1 MKANEVDNYINSST
15 PVSVWIKPT
24 AWSTTKREI
33 KAIPLARDGRR
44 VHVRL
49 VEQEIPNDLHSGKTA
64 TLIEREEWVST
75 NAVWS
80 DWASV
85 EENRARK
92 AVEREEERQ
101 RWLVEYAAE
110 KAAKRARVEEWSRP
124 LRGIEVTKDVDTPN
138 WPSRRWD
145 DFTCDLAELLV
156 DCFEDSKTI
165 TVREPL
171 LEKIANVVGAFRDE
185 IEELNDRALDLQ
197 QAANRAAIDA
207 QFWAD
212 EACGE

>member
-1 MKANEVDNYINSST
+1 MKANEIDNYINSST
-15 PVSVWIKPT
+15 SVSVWIKPV

-49 VEQEIPNDLHSGKTA
+49 VGQEIPNDLYRGKTA
-64 TLIEREEWVST
+64 TLKEREEWVST

-92 AVEREEERQ
+92 AAEQEEQQQ
-101 RWLVEYAAE
+101 RWLAEYAAE
-110 KAAKRARVEEWSRP
+110 KAAKRAAVEKWSQP
-124 LRGIEVTKDVDTPN
+124 LRGIEIAKDVDTSN
-138 WPSRRWD
+138 WPTSRWD
-145 DFTCDLAELLV
+145 DFTCDLAEVLI
-156 DCFEDSKTI
+156 DCFEASKTI

-171 LEKIANVVGAFRDE
+171 MVKIANAVGALRDE

-197 QAANRAAIDA
+197 QAANRAAADA

-212 EACGE
+212 EAHGE